1 MPLNATMLHVD
12 KHNDPMPSL
21 FGAGPEEAPAELAAA
36 LAPPAAAGHFDE
48 LRGGVAPAEPSAA
61 TDTTD
66 LSTSV
71 VLASRSEVTRG
82 DWEPFERRCH
92 VRPTGSVAYKM
103 ALVAT
108 GEADAT
114 ISLAPK
120 HGWDVCAGI
129 LLVEEAG
136 GRASLLDGG
145 PLDMAHPAALI
156 DGLIASN
163 VQLHAQIVAAVT
175 ATRRPA

>member
-1 MPLNATMLHVD
+1 
-12 KHNDPMPSL
+12 
-21 FGAGPEEAPAELAAA
+21 
-36 LAPPAAAGHFDE
+36 
-48 LRGGVAPAEPSAA
+48 
-61 TDTTD
+61 
-66 LSTSV
+66 
-71 VLASRSEVTRG
+71 
-82 DWEPFERRCH
+82 
-92 VRPTGSVAYKM
+92 M

-145 PLDMAHPAALI
+145 RLDMAHPAALI

-163 VQLHAQIVAAVT
+163 VPLHAQIVAAVA